1 MAGRR
6 FDFIAQ
12 LNERI
17 DDASQQ
23 SQPAGGQL
31 DQSQLPQQ
39 ALASG
44 GAAAT
49 HAAAHTQS
57 QAEPRQQLLS
67 SALMHQQEA
76 GMGFG
81 GPVFGGALHT
91 QGSSSAAA
99 PPQRLSDDLDFW
111 LTADFE
117 DDDGFNRD
125 LGIAAPQHPSTS
137 HPQLPPISAL
147 ASTLPPMPAHPVLQ
161 QQEEHYRSLL
171 QQQLAHLARQEQE
184 QQQQQ
189 QQQRQQQQQQ
199 QQQTQ
204 PQAADTITI
213 SPAAL
218 QQYIAS
224 VVSSMTSGQPQ
235 SVPVPTTIPPAAI
248 HGQSGIGGGQGLA
261 PITIPANL
269 GADARSIMLPQSLLS
284 PASSLSAV
292 LAPIGATPSSASST
306 SSGATPPSSASTFV
320 AALAAAAAAAV
331 NSSATSNTQSSS
343 KRSSQKRPAPSSP
356 PLPTMSLPPVDAGAD
371 ASISAAAA
379 ASVAA
384 AASAAAAAVKVD
396 VKGKQPIREQES
408 EKPKEKDEDELDK
421 RRRNTAASARF
432 RAKKKAREQAI
443 EQTAREMTERVMLLE
458 QRLREQDM
466 EIRWLRQLVVERN
479 GPKRL
484 SEMYSESGMQMET
497 ATSLQLQQQQQ
508 QAQQRQALEDDHPG
522 PSAEQELAQDQL
534 IHIPLASLGN
544 LAALRHF
551 GNSGGEG
558 AGLSIPQISSE
569 QIAAAVALALN
580 AHQRA
585 RDNNGGG
592 ANDSKR

>member
-1 MAGRR
+1 
-6 FDFIAQ
+6 
-12 LNERI
+12 
-17 DDASQQ
+17 
-23 SQPAGGQL
+23 
-31 DQSQLPQQ
+31 
-39 ALASG
+39 
-44 GAAAT
+44 
-49 HAAAHTQS
+49 
-57 QAEPRQQLLS
+57 
-67 SALMHQQEA
+67 
-76 GMGFG
+76 
-81 GPVFGGALHT
+81 
-91 QGSSSAAA
+91 
-99 PPQRLSDDLDFW
+99 
-111 LTADFE
+111 
-117 DDDGFNRD
+117 
-125 LGIAAPQHPSTS
+125 
-137 HPQLPPISAL
+137 
-147 ASTLPPMPAHPVLQ
+147 MPAHPVLQ
-161 QQEEHYRSLL
+161 QQEHYRSLL

-269 GADARSIMLPQSLLS
+269 GADAR
-284 PASSLSAV
+284 
-292 LAPIGATPSSASST
+292 
-306 SSGATPPSSASTFV
+306 
-320 AALAAAAAAAV
+320 
-331 NSSATSNTQSSS
+331 
-343 KRSSQKRPAPSSP
+343 
-356 PLPTMSLPPVDAGAD
+356 
-371 ASISAAAA
+371 
-379 ASVAA
+379 VAA